1 MKNGAISHGT
11 TSASDARVPRL
22 RGNHAFVLVAACLV
36 ACSSQGGL
44 GTSGEVHES
53 DSTESTGS
61 TSEGLSTLTRSESIA
76 LAEQWV
82 TAKLQYC
89 QAANGAR
96 DYDSA
101 CSSICHR
108 TSNADWDPYRSDCS
122 GFVSWA
128 WELPAPGRVTS
139 EFAPF
144 DTTVSTAIKCTDMK
158 PGDAANLNAGGH
170 IVLFKNWITAGS
182 KAVFIEE
189 PGCSS
194 ATPYAHEFTS
204 DVTCSGNDVDIA
216 YEGETFTAIRY
227 IHITD
232 DPPSPSGDAD
242 AGDGNTT
249 PGRPGKAS
257 NGSSSDDDAGVTNDP
272 PLGDMPADSGGCNT
286 SPAPARGSSVASLL
300 AFAALVL
307 VRRRRRVR

>member
-1 MKNGAISHGT
+1 M
-11 TSASDARVPRL
+11 PRL
-22 RGNHAFVLVAACLV
+22 RGAHVCILIAAFAV

-53 DSTESTGS
+53 DPTESTGS

-76 LAEQWV
+76 LARQWV

-89 QAANGAR
+89 QSANGAR
-96 DYDSA
+96 DYDTA
-101 CSSICHR
+101 CSSICNR
-108 TSNADWDPYRSDCS
+108 TSNPDWDPYRSDCS
-122 GFVSWA
+122 GFISWA

-144 DTTVSTAIKCTDMK
+144 DTTVSTAIKCTDML
-158 PGDAANLNAGGH
+158 PGDAANKNAGGH
-170 IVLFKNWITAGS
+170 IVLFEKWITPGS
-182 KAVFIEE
+182 KALFMEE

-194 ATPYAHEFTS
+194 VTPYAHEFTS

-232 DPPSPSGDAD
+232 DPPSTGEEDD
-242 AGDGNTT
+242 AGAGNTT
-249 PGRPGKAS
+249 PRRPAKADGGA
-257 NGSSSDDDAGVTNDP
+257 NGNDGGETADP
-272 PLGDMPADSGGCNT
+272 PFGDMPADSGGCNA
-286 SPAPARGSSVASLL
+286 APASSRGSSTLSLF
-300 AFAALVL
+300 AFAALL
-307 VRRRRRVR
+307 LARRRRRAR